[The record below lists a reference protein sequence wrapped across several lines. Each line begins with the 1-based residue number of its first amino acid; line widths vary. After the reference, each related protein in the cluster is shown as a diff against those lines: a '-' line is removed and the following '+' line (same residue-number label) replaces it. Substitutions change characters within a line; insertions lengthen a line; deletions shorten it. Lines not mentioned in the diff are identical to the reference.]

1 MSKTM
6 TGKRYSNDFKEQIY
20 ELNKQGKTVT
30 KLSSEYGIYGGIFI
44 MNHVMSDSSLEDSI
58 QLAIKNGV
66 NKKHGSIKMKYS
78 NIAKLC
84 DDLGIKVLTK
94 IGRLDNYSKQNK
106 EEFLKIFE
114 MVSSEASKIKV
125 Y

>member
-1 MSKTM
+1 
-6 TGKRYSNDFKEQIY
+6 
-20 ELNKQGKTVT
+20 
-30 KLSSEYGIYGGIFI
+30 
-44 MNHVMSDSSLEDSI
+44 
-58 QLAIKNGV
+58 
-66 NKKHGSIKMKYS
+66 MKYS

-114 MVSSEASKIKV
+114 MVSSESVFQKSKYIKLIYLV
-125 Y
+125 